1 MLARTGLSGHSLAR
15 YMYQSMKLRKEK
27 DPRDGF
33 ACYASRDIIFV
44 LVPPRSLVFLIHA
57 LLHLPQRA
65 HTASPLSVGHCWS
78 LVVVVDVFQG
88 RRSASQHHFMG
99 EPQSPCVKKRLCVED
114 HVVLQARA
122 QFARALSLPSPR
134 NGHALSA
141 APKQSLL
148 AKPARDLHEIHPPPA
163 PVRAYRLT
171 SAGGRAAELVDGMLR
186 AARLVLACFCCNPN
200 PLYMQLTHSTT
211 CALW

>member
-33 ACYASRDIIFV
+33 ACDASRDIIFV

-78 LVVVVDVFQG
+78 LVVVVVVDVFQG
-88 RRSASQHHFMG
+88 QAGQPASITSWG
-99 EPQSPCVKKRLCVED
+99 SRK
-114 HVVLQARA
+114 AR
-122 QFARALSLPSPR
+122 
-134 NGHALSA
+134 
-141 APKQSLL
+141 
-148 AKPARDLHEIHPPPA
+148 
-163 PVRAYRLT
+163 V
-171 SAGGRAAELVDGMLR
+171 
-186 AARLVLACFCCNPN
+186 
-200 PLYMQLTHSTT
+200 
-211 CALW
+211 

>member
-78 LVVVVDVFQG
+78 LVVVVVVVVVVVDVFQG
-88 RRSASQHHFMG
+88 QAGQPASITSWG
-99 EPQSPCVKKRLCVED
+99 SRK
-114 HVVLQARA
+114 AR
-122 QFARALSLPSPR
+122 
-134 NGHALSA
+134 
-141 APKQSLL
+141 
-148 AKPARDLHEIHPPPA
+148 
-163 PVRAYRLT
+163 V
-171 SAGGRAAELVDGMLR
+171 
-186 AARLVLACFCCNPN
+186 
-200 PLYMQLTHSTT
+200 
-211 CALW
+211 